1 VAALPAR
8 DLSAAVTSESSAAI
22 RTRVEGA
29 RERQMSRDGML
40 NARLQGRLL
49 RARTALDRDAR
60 RMFDVALTRL
70 GLTARG
76 HDRVLR
82 VARTIADLEACDG
95 ISADHLAE
103 ALQFRG
109 E

>member
-1 VAALPAR
+1 
-8 DLSAAVTSESSAAI
+8 
-22 RTRVEGA
+22 
-29 RERQMSRDGML
+29 ML

-49 RARTALDRDAR
+49 RARTPLERDAR
-60 RMFDVALTRL
+60 RIFETALTRL
-70 GLTARG
+70 ALTARG

-82 VARTIADLEACDG
+82 VARSIADLEGCDG
-95 ISADHLAE
+95 IQAHHVGE